1 MKKKIIGIL
10 LAVTLTVS
18 QAGIVVYAEDV
29 TWEDEFT
36 QMDEADESETPEA
49 DVAWDGESEIS
60 ETEDDEEQVE
70 VTEED
75 TEAVVEETNTETEES
90 PVSEE
95 SLFSDGVGELF
106 SSGDTIVYDA
116 DEMEPFKS
124 RTLKEVADEYA
135 KARYAGATYSN
146 SDSSTWYQEPCST
159 SAPYA
164 AGVLTQ
170 DTHTAMTAMTNFYRW
185 LSGLNSL
192 KNSSTHSDSLQVQ
205 ALVRNFEFSHW
216 VSDSSKPA
224 DMSDEMWNAGAPCRH
239 NILARGYTPQGAI
252 TGWMNEGYSLR
263 SQSWDTTG
271 HRYALIEASLSDVQ
285 YGFSGG
291 IAIGADVASG
301 NTSDLPFSAFPAP
314 GYMPSRLVSPSSSAW
329 SVRIN
334 KNTLKIADSTKVT
347 AVITNLN
354 TGNSY
359 ECTKENGKLR
369 VSGVEIDM
377 VQPSDYS
384 GSRYTDSYRVQITG
398 LQDAATGS
406 EAQIS
411 YTTRFADI
419 TEEMPSYVTSVT
431 ADAREYVIYKT
442 MDNIESIKKVAAIL
456 PKQVWAT
463 AESGKKIRVSVKG
476 EWEINEADKC
486 FVNSADPS
494 GLPENITD
502 KNHLLDEVK
511 VPYKISDDYYDS
523 YNTLYI
529 SPQKVKEGENIE
541 LGVYRTNISTDT
553 SQIYKLTAK
562 EDGTYSA
569 VKKYDSSESP
579 EFDKEASDASVYS
592 ATHIYKKSGVTLDD
606 AGEYISVYYSSSSQ
620 SRIYVCRATKTLEVE
635 HTHTWDEGKITKEA
649 TCTQKGEKTY
659 TCNACGATK
668 TEEIPLSEHKEVK
681 DAAVE
686 STCTKAGKTEG
697 SHCSVCGK
705 IFKEQKETP
714 LKDHTWDEGKIT
726 KEATCTQKGEKT
738 YTCNACGATKTEE
751 IPLSEHKEVKDA
763 AVESTCTKAGKTEG
777 SHCSVCGKIF
787 KEQKETPLKDHTWDE
802 GKITKASTCTKKGT
816 KTFTCT
822 VCGKT
827 RNQEVSVVAH
837 KFTTWKTTTAATAL
851 APAKQTHKCS
861 TCGKTETRNYGNK
874 LKPSIK
880 VNISSIL
887 LKTSQKTTL
896 LRVSGLAKGDS
907 IVSWKSSNTNI
918 AKVYGRSNGTCT
930 IQAGTRSG
938 KAIITIALRSGL
950 KKNITVTVQKTT
962 VKTTKITGVA
972 TSLKLKR
979 NQKAT
984 LKPVLQPL
992 TSGEK
997 ITYKSSN
1004 TKIAIVN
1011 SKGQI
1016 TARSKGTATITVT
1029 SGRKSVRCKV
1039 IVN

>member
-49 DVAWDGESEIS
+49 DVTWDGESEIS

-75 TEAVVEETNTETEES
+75 TEAGEEETNTETEES
-90 PVSEE
+90 PVSEEE

-291 IAIGADVASG
+291 IAIGAGVASG

-529 SPQKVKEGENIE
+529 FPQKVKEGENIE

-635 HTHTWDEGKITKEA
+635 HTHTWDEGKITK
-649 TCTQKGEKTY
+649 
-659 TCNACGATK
+659 
-668 TEEIPLSEHKEVK
+668 
-681 DAAVE
+681 
-686 STCTKAGKTEG
+686 
-697 SHCSVCGK
+697 
-705 IFKEQKETP
+705 
-714 LKDHTWDEGKIT
+714 
-726 KEATCTQKGEKT
+726 
-738 YTCNACGATKTEE
+738 
-751 IPLSEHKEVKDA
+751 
-763 AVESTCTKAGKTEG
+763 
-777 SHCSVCGKIF
+777 
-787 KEQKETPLKDHTWDE
+787 
-802 GKITKASTCTKKGT
+802 ASTCTKKGT

-851 APAKQTHKCS
+851 ASAKQTHKCS

>member
-90 PVSEE
+90 PVSEEE

-291 IAIGADVASG
+291 IAIGAGVASG

-635 HTHTWDEGKITKEA
+635 HTHTWDEGKITK
-649 TCTQKGEKTY
+649 
-659 TCNACGATK
+659 
-668 TEEIPLSEHKEVK
+668 
-681 DAAVE
+681 
-686 STCTKAGKTEG
+686 
-697 SHCSVCGK
+697 
-705 IFKEQKETP
+705 
-714 LKDHTWDEGKIT
+714 
-726 KEATCTQKGEKT
+726 
-738 YTCNACGATKTEE
+738 
-751 IPLSEHKEVKDA
+751 
-763 AVESTCTKAGKTEG
+763 
-777 SHCSVCGKIF
+777 
-787 KEQKETPLKDHTWDE
+787 
-802 GKITKASTCTKKGT
+802 ASTCTKKGT

-851 APAKQTHKCS
+851 ASAKQTHKCS

-887 LKTSQKTTL
+887 LKTRQKTTL

>member
-90 PVSEE
+90 PVSEEE

-291 IAIGADVASG
+291 IAIGAGVASG

-635 HTHTWDEGKITKEA
+635 HTHTWDEGKIT
-649 TCTQKGEKTY
+649 T
-659 TCNACGATK
+659 
-668 TEEIPLSEHKEVK
+668 
-681 DAAVE
+681 
-686 STCTKAGKTEG
+686 
-697 SHCSVCGK
+697 
-705 IFKEQKETP
+705 
-714 LKDHTWDEGKIT
+714 
-726 KEATCTQKGEKT
+726 
-738 YTCNACGATKTEE
+738 
-751 IPLSEHKEVKDA
+751 
-763 AVESTCTKAGKTEG
+763 
-777 SHCSVCGKIF
+777 
-787 KEQKETPLKDHTWDE
+787 
-802 GKITKASTCTKKGT
+802 ASTCTKKGT

-938 KAIITIALRSGL
+938 KAVITIALRSGL

>member
-75 TEAVVEETNTETEES
+75 TEAGVEETNTETEES
-90 PVSEE
+90 PVSEEE

-291 IAIGADVASG
+291 IAIGAGVASG

-649 TCTQKGEKTY
+649 TCT
-659 TCNACGATK
+659 
-668 TEEIPLSEHKEVK
+668 
-681 DAAVE
+681 
-686 STCTKAGKTEG
+686 
-697 SHCSVCGK
+697 
-705 IFKEQKETP
+705 
-714 LKDHTWDEGKIT
+714 
-726 KEATCTQKGEKT
+726 
-738 YTCNACGATKTEE
+738 
-751 IPLSEHKEVKDA
+751 
-763 AVESTCTKAGKTEG
+763 
-777 SHCSVCGKIF
+777 
-787 KEQKETPLKDHTWDE
+787 
-802 GKITKASTCTKKGT
+802 KKGT

-851 APAKQTHKCS
+851 ASAKQTHKCS

-938 KAIITIALRSGL
+938 KTIITIALRSGL

-984 LKPVLQPL
+984 FKPVLQPL

>member
-70 VTEED
+70 VIEED
-75 TEAVVEETNTETEES
+75 TEAGVEETNTETEES
-90 PVSEE
+90 PVSEEE

-291 IAIGADVASG
+291 IAIGAGVASG

-529 SPQKVKEGENIE
+529 SPQKVKEGKNIE

-635 HTHTWDEGKITKEA
+635 HTHTWDEGKITK
-649 TCTQKGEKTY
+649 
-659 TCNACGATK
+659 
-668 TEEIPLSEHKEVK
+668 
-681 DAAVE
+681 
-686 STCTKAGKTEG
+686 
-697 SHCSVCGK
+697 
-705 IFKEQKETP
+705 
-714 LKDHTWDEGKIT
+714 
-726 KEATCTQKGEKT
+726 
-738 YTCNACGATKTEE
+738 
-751 IPLSEHKEVKDA
+751 
-763 AVESTCTKAGKTEG
+763 
-777 SHCSVCGKIF
+777 
-787 KEQKETPLKDHTWDE
+787 
-802 GKITKASTCTKKGT
+802 ASTCTKKGT

-851 APAKQTHKCS
+851 ASAKQTHKCS

-887 LKTSQKTTL
+887 LKTRQKTTL

>member
-10 LAVTLTVS
+10 LAATMTVS
-18 QAGIVVYAEDV
+18 QAEIAVYAEDI
-29 TWEDEFT
+29 TWEDEFA
-36 QMDEADESETPEA
+36 QVDEADEPADSEA
-49 DVAWDGESEIS
+49 DVIWDGESE
-60 ETEDDEEQVE
+60 TENNEEQVE

-75 TEAVVEETNTETEES
+75 TEAGVEETNTETEES
-90 PVSEE
+90 PVSEEE

-620 SRIYVCRATKTLEVE
+620 SRIYVCRATKILEVE
-635 HTHTWDEGKITKEA
+635 HTHTWDEGKITKET

-659 TCNACGATK
+659 TCSACGATK

-705 IFKEQKETP
+705 I
-714 LKDHTWDEGKIT
+714 L
-726 KEATCTQKGEKT
+726 
-738 YTCNACGATKTEE
+738 
-751 IPLSEHKEVKDA
+751 
-763 AVESTCTKAGKTEG
+763 
-777 SHCSVCGKIF
+777 

-887 LKTSQKTTL
+887 LKTRQKTTL

>member
-75 TEAVVEETNTETEES
+75 TEAGVEETNTETEES
-90 PVSEE
+90 PVSEEE

-635 HTHTWDEGKITKEA
+635 HTHTWDEGKITK
-649 TCTQKGEKTY
+649 
-659 TCNACGATK
+659 
-668 TEEIPLSEHKEVK
+668 
-681 DAAVE
+681 
-686 STCTKAGKTEG
+686 
-697 SHCSVCGK
+697 
-705 IFKEQKETP
+705 
-714 LKDHTWDEGKIT
+714 
-726 KEATCTQKGEKT
+726 
-738 YTCNACGATKTEE
+738 
-751 IPLSEHKEVKDA
+751 
-763 AVESTCTKAGKTEG
+763 
-777 SHCSVCGKIF
+777 
-787 KEQKETPLKDHTWDE
+787 
-802 GKITKASTCTKKGT
+802 ASTCTKKGT

-938 KAIITIALRSGL
+938 KAVITIALRSGL

>member
-75 TEAVVEETNTETEES
+75 TEAGVEETNTETEES
-90 PVSEE
+90 PVSEEE

-291 IAIGADVASG
+291 IAIGAGVASG

-635 HTHTWDEGKITKEA
+635 HTHTWDEGKITK
-649 TCTQKGEKTY
+649 
-659 TCNACGATK
+659 
-668 TEEIPLSEHKEVK
+668 
-681 DAAVE
+681 
-686 STCTKAGKTEG
+686 
-697 SHCSVCGK
+697 
-705 IFKEQKETP
+705 
-714 LKDHTWDEGKIT
+714 
-726 KEATCTQKGEKT
+726 
-738 YTCNACGATKTEE
+738 
-751 IPLSEHKEVKDA
+751 
-763 AVESTCTKAGKTEG
+763 
-777 SHCSVCGKIF
+777 
-787 KEQKETPLKDHTWDE
+787 
-802 GKITKASTCTKKGT
+802 ASTCTKKGT

-851 APAKQTHKCS
+851 ASAKQTHKCS

-918 AKVYGRSNGTCT
+918 AKVYRRSNGTCT

-962 VKTTKITGVA
+962 VKSTKITGVA

>member
-75 TEAVVEETNTETEES
+75 TEAGVEETNTETEES
-90 PVSEE
+90 PVSEEE

-419 TEEMPSYVTSVT
+419 TEEMPSYVTSVM

-635 HTHTWDEGKITKEA
+635 HTHTWDEGKITK
-649 TCTQKGEKTY
+649 
-659 TCNACGATK
+659 
-668 TEEIPLSEHKEVK
+668 
-681 DAAVE
+681 
-686 STCTKAGKTEG
+686 
-697 SHCSVCGK
+697 
-705 IFKEQKETP
+705 
-714 LKDHTWDEGKIT
+714 
-726 KEATCTQKGEKT
+726 
-738 YTCNACGATKTEE
+738 
-751 IPLSEHKEVKDA
+751 
-763 AVESTCTKAGKTEG
+763 
-777 SHCSVCGKIF
+777 
-787 KEQKETPLKDHTWDE
+787 
-802 GKITKASTCTKKGT
+802 ASTCTKKGT

-851 APAKQTHKCS
+851 ASAKQTHKCS

>member
-49 DVAWDGESEIS
+49 DVTWDGESEIS

-75 TEAVVEETNTETEES
+75 TEAGEEETNTETEES
-90 PVSEE
+90 PVSEEE

-135 KARYAGATYSN
+135 KTRYAGATYSN

-635 HTHTWDEGKITKEA
+635 HTHTWDEGKITK
-649 TCTQKGEKTY
+649 
-659 TCNACGATK
+659 
-668 TEEIPLSEHKEVK
+668 
-681 DAAVE
+681 
-686 STCTKAGKTEG
+686 
-697 SHCSVCGK
+697 
-705 IFKEQKETP
+705 
-714 LKDHTWDEGKIT
+714 
-726 KEATCTQKGEKT
+726 
-738 YTCNACGATKTEE
+738 
-751 IPLSEHKEVKDA
+751 
-763 AVESTCTKAGKTEG
+763 
-777 SHCSVCGKIF
+777 
-787 KEQKETPLKDHTWDE
+787 
-802 GKITKASTCTKKGT
+802 ASTCTKKGT

-827 RNQEVSVVAH
+827 KNQEVSVVAH

-861 TCGKTETRNYGNK
+861 ICGKTETRNYGNK

-887 LKTSQKTTL
+887 LKTRQKTTL

>member
-75 TEAVVEETNTETEES
+75 TEAGVEETNTETEES
-90 PVSEE
+90 PVSEEE

-291 IAIGADVASG
+291 IAIGAGVASG

-529 SPQKVKEGENIE
+529 SPQKVKEGKNIE

-649 TCTQKGEKTY
+649 TCT
-659 TCNACGATK
+659 
-668 TEEIPLSEHKEVK
+668 
-681 DAAVE
+681 
-686 STCTKAGKTEG
+686 
-697 SHCSVCGK
+697 
-705 IFKEQKETP
+705 
-714 LKDHTWDEGKIT
+714 
-726 KEATCTQKGEKT
+726 
-738 YTCNACGATKTEE
+738 
-751 IPLSEHKEVKDA
+751 
-763 AVESTCTKAGKTEG
+763 
-777 SHCSVCGKIF
+777 
-787 KEQKETPLKDHTWDE
+787 
-802 GKITKASTCTKKGT
+802 KKGT

-887 LKTSQKTTL
+887 LKTRQKTTL

>member
-75 TEAVVEETNTETEES
+75 TEAGVEETNTETEES
-90 PVSEE
+90 PVSEEE

-224 DMSDEMWNAGAPCRH
+224 DMSDEMWNAGTPCRH

-291 IAIGADVASG
+291 IAIGAGVASG

-529 SPQKVKEGENIE
+529 SPQKVKEGKNIE

-635 HTHTWDEGKITKEA
+635 HTHTWDEGKITK
-649 TCTQKGEKTY
+649 
-659 TCNACGATK
+659 
-668 TEEIPLSEHKEVK
+668 
-681 DAAVE
+681 
-686 STCTKAGKTEG
+686 
-697 SHCSVCGK
+697 
-705 IFKEQKETP
+705 
-714 LKDHTWDEGKIT
+714 
-726 KEATCTQKGEKT
+726 
-738 YTCNACGATKTEE
+738 
-751 IPLSEHKEVKDA
+751 
-763 AVESTCTKAGKTEG
+763 
-777 SHCSVCGKIF
+777 
-787 KEQKETPLKDHTWDE
+787 
-802 GKITKASTCTKKGT
+802 ASTCTKKGT

-887 LKTSQKTTL
+887 LKTRQKTTL

>member
-49 DVAWDGESEIS
+49 DVTWDGESEIS

-75 TEAVVEETNTETEES
+75 TEAGEEETNTETEES
-90 PVSEE
+90 PVSEEE

-291 IAIGADVASG
+291 IAIGAGVASG

-635 HTHTWDEGKITKEA
+635 HTHTWDEGKITK
-649 TCTQKGEKTY
+649 
-659 TCNACGATK
+659 
-668 TEEIPLSEHKEVK
+668 
-681 DAAVE
+681 
-686 STCTKAGKTEG
+686 
-697 SHCSVCGK
+697 
-705 IFKEQKETP
+705 
-714 LKDHTWDEGKIT
+714 
-726 KEATCTQKGEKT
+726 
-738 YTCNACGATKTEE
+738 
-751 IPLSEHKEVKDA
+751 
-763 AVESTCTKAGKTEG
+763 
-777 SHCSVCGKIF
+777 
-787 KEQKETPLKDHTWDE
+787 
-802 GKITKASTCTKKGT
+802 ASTCTKKGT

-837 KFTTWKTTTAATAL
+837 KFTAWKTTTAATAL

-887 LKTSQKTTL
+887 LKTRQKTTL

>member
-1 MKKKIIGIL
+1 
-10 LAVTLTVS
+10 
-18 QAGIVVYAEDV
+18 
-29 TWEDEFT
+29 
-36 QMDEADESETPEA
+36 
-49 DVAWDGESEIS
+49 
-60 ETEDDEEQVE
+60 
-70 VTEED
+70 
-75 TEAVVEETNTETEES
+75 
-90 PVSEE
+90 
-95 SLFSDGVGELF
+95 
-106 SSGDTIVYDA
+106 
-116 DEMEPFKS
+116 MEPFKS

-291 IAIGADVASG
+291 IAIGAGVASG

-529 SPQKVKEGENIE
+529 SPQKVKEGKNIE

-635 HTHTWDEGKITKEA
+635 HTHTWDEGKITK
-649 TCTQKGEKTY
+649 
-659 TCNACGATK
+659 
-668 TEEIPLSEHKEVK
+668 
-681 DAAVE
+681 
-686 STCTKAGKTEG
+686 
-697 SHCSVCGK
+697 
-705 IFKEQKETP
+705 
-714 LKDHTWDEGKIT
+714 
-726 KEATCTQKGEKT
+726 
-738 YTCNACGATKTEE
+738 
-751 IPLSEHKEVKDA
+751 
-763 AVESTCTKAGKTEG
+763 
-777 SHCSVCGKIF
+777 
-787 KEQKETPLKDHTWDE
+787 
-802 GKITKASTCTKKGT
+802 ASTCTKKGT

-851 APAKQTHKCS
+851 ASAKQTHKCS

>member
-75 TEAVVEETNTETEES
+75 TEAGVEETNTETEES

-95 SLFSDGVGELF
+95 ESLFSDGVEELF

-291 IAIGADVASG
+291 IAIGAGVASG

-529 SPQKVKEGENIE
+529 FPQKVKEGENIE

-635 HTHTWDEGKITKEA
+635 HTHTWDEGKITK
-649 TCTQKGEKTY
+649 
-659 TCNACGATK
+659 
-668 TEEIPLSEHKEVK
+668 
-681 DAAVE
+681 
-686 STCTKAGKTEG
+686 
-697 SHCSVCGK
+697 
-705 IFKEQKETP
+705 
-714 LKDHTWDEGKIT
+714 
-726 KEATCTQKGEKT
+726 
-738 YTCNACGATKTEE
+738 
-751 IPLSEHKEVKDA
+751 
-763 AVESTCTKAGKTEG
+763 
-777 SHCSVCGKIF
+777 
-787 KEQKETPLKDHTWDE
+787 
-802 GKITKASTCTKKGT
+802 ASTCTKKGT

-887 LKTSQKTTL
+887 LKTRQKTTL

-938 KAIITIALRSGL
+938 KAVITIALRSGL

>member
-49 DVAWDGESEIS
+49 DVTWDGESEIS

-75 TEAVVEETNTETEES
+75 TEAGEEETNTETEES
-90 PVSEE
+90 PVSEEE

-135 KARYAGATYSN
+135 KTRYAGATYSN

-170 DTHTAMTAMTNFYRW
+170 DTHTTMTAMTNFYRW

-384 GSRYTDSYRVQITG
+384 GFRYTDSYRVQITG

-635 HTHTWDEGKITKEA
+635 HTHTWDEGKITK
-649 TCTQKGEKTY
+649 
-659 TCNACGATK
+659 
-668 TEEIPLSEHKEVK
+668 
-681 DAAVE
+681 
-686 STCTKAGKTEG
+686 
-697 SHCSVCGK
+697 
-705 IFKEQKETP
+705 
-714 LKDHTWDEGKIT
+714 
-726 KEATCTQKGEKT
+726 
-738 YTCNACGATKTEE
+738 
-751 IPLSEHKEVKDA
+751 
-763 AVESTCTKAGKTEG
+763 
-777 SHCSVCGKIF
+777 
-787 KEQKETPLKDHTWDE
+787 
-802 GKITKASTCTKKGT
+802 ASTCTKKGT

-851 APAKQTHKCS
+851 ASAKQTHKCS

>member
-49 DVAWDGESEIS
+49 DVTWDGESEIS

-75 TEAVVEETNTETEES
+75 TEAGEEETNTETEES
-90 PVSEE
+90 PVSEEE

-635 HTHTWDEGKITKEA
+635 HTHTWDEGKIT
-649 TCTQKGEKTY
+649 T
-659 TCNACGATK
+659 
-668 TEEIPLSEHKEVK
+668 
-681 DAAVE
+681 
-686 STCTKAGKTEG
+686 
-697 SHCSVCGK
+697 
-705 IFKEQKETP
+705 
-714 LKDHTWDEGKIT
+714 
-726 KEATCTQKGEKT
+726 
-738 YTCNACGATKTEE
+738 
-751 IPLSEHKEVKDA
+751 
-763 AVESTCTKAGKTEG
+763 
-777 SHCSVCGKIF
+777 
-787 KEQKETPLKDHTWDE
+787 
-802 GKITKASTCTKKGT
+802 ASTCTKKGT

-822 VCGKT
+822 VCGKN

-851 APAKQTHKCS
+851 ASAKQTHKCS

-930 IQAGTRSG
+930 IQAGIRSG

>member
-49 DVAWDGESEIS
+49 DVTWDGESEIS

-75 TEAVVEETNTETEES
+75 TEAGEEETNTETEES
-90 PVSEE
+90 PVSEEE

-291 IAIGADVASG
+291 IAIGAGVASG

-635 HTHTWDEGKITKEA
+635 HTHTWDEGKIT
-649 TCTQKGEKTY
+649 T
-659 TCNACGATK
+659 
-668 TEEIPLSEHKEVK
+668 
-681 DAAVE
+681 
-686 STCTKAGKTEG
+686 
-697 SHCSVCGK
+697 
-705 IFKEQKETP
+705 
-714 LKDHTWDEGKIT
+714 
-726 KEATCTQKGEKT
+726 
-738 YTCNACGATKTEE
+738 
-751 IPLSEHKEVKDA
+751 
-763 AVESTCTKAGKTEG
+763 
-777 SHCSVCGKIF
+777 
-787 KEQKETPLKDHTWDE
+787 
-802 GKITKASTCTKKGT
+802 ASTCTKKGT

-938 KAIITIALRSGL
+938 KAVITIALRSGL

>member
-49 DVAWDGESEIS
+49 DVTWDGESEIS

-75 TEAVVEETNTETEES
+75 TEAGEEETNTETEES
-90 PVSEE
+90 PVSEEE

-291 IAIGADVASG
+291 IAIGAGVASG

-635 HTHTWDEGKITKEA
+635 HTHTWDEGKIT
-649 TCTQKGEKTY
+649 T
-659 TCNACGATK
+659 
-668 TEEIPLSEHKEVK
+668 
-681 DAAVE
+681 
-686 STCTKAGKTEG
+686 
-697 SHCSVCGK
+697 
-705 IFKEQKETP
+705 
-714 LKDHTWDEGKIT
+714 
-726 KEATCTQKGEKT
+726 
-738 YTCNACGATKTEE
+738 
-751 IPLSEHKEVKDA
+751 
-763 AVESTCTKAGKTEG
+763 
-777 SHCSVCGKIF
+777 
-787 KEQKETPLKDHTWDE
+787 
-802 GKITKASTCTKKGT
+802 ASTCTKKGT

-851 APAKQTHKCS
+851 ASAKQTHKCS
-861 TCGKTETRNYGNK
+861 ICGKTETRNYGNK

-887 LKTSQKTTL
+887 LKTRQKTTL

>member
-75 TEAVVEETNTETEES
+75 TEAGVEETNTETEES
-90 PVSEE
+90 PVSEEE

-239 NILARGYTPQGAI
+239 NILARGYTPQEAI

-635 HTHTWDEGKITKEA
+635 HTHTWDEGKITK
-649 TCTQKGEKTY
+649 
-659 TCNACGATK
+659 
-668 TEEIPLSEHKEVK
+668 
-681 DAAVE
+681 
-686 STCTKAGKTEG
+686 
-697 SHCSVCGK
+697 
-705 IFKEQKETP
+705 
-714 LKDHTWDEGKIT
+714 
-726 KEATCTQKGEKT
+726 
-738 YTCNACGATKTEE
+738 
-751 IPLSEHKEVKDA
+751 
-763 AVESTCTKAGKTEG
+763 
-777 SHCSVCGKIF
+777 
-787 KEQKETPLKDHTWDE
+787 
-802 GKITKASTCTKKGT
+802 ASTCTKKGT

-851 APAKQTHKCS
+851 ASAKQTHKCS

>member
-75 TEAVVEETNTETEES
+75 TEAGVEETNTETEES
-90 PVSEE
+90 PVSEEE

-291 IAIGADVASG
+291 IAIGAGVASG

-529 SPQKVKEGENIE
+529 SPQKVKEGKNIE

-620 SRIYVCRATKTLEVE
+620 SRIYICRATKTLEVE
-635 HTHTWDEGKITKEA
+635 HTHTWDEGKIT
-649 TCTQKGEKTY
+649 T
-659 TCNACGATK
+659 
-668 TEEIPLSEHKEVK
+668 
-681 DAAVE
+681 
-686 STCTKAGKTEG
+686 
-697 SHCSVCGK
+697 
-705 IFKEQKETP
+705 
-714 LKDHTWDEGKIT
+714 
-726 KEATCTQKGEKT
+726 
-738 YTCNACGATKTEE
+738 
-751 IPLSEHKEVKDA
+751 
-763 AVESTCTKAGKTEG
+763 
-777 SHCSVCGKIF
+777 
-787 KEQKETPLKDHTWDE
+787 
-802 GKITKASTCTKKGT
+802 ASTCTKKGT

-827 RNQEVSVVAH
+827 KNQEVSVVAH

-887 LKTSQKTTL
+887 LKTRQKTTL

-918 AKVYGRSNGTCT
+918 AKVYRRSNGTCT

>member
-75 TEAVVEETNTETEES
+75 TEAGVEETNTETEES
-90 PVSEE
+90 PVSEEE

-291 IAIGADVASG
+291 IAIGAGVASG

-377 VQPSDYS
+377 VQPFDYS

-529 SPQKVKEGENIE
+529 SPQKVKEGKNIE

-635 HTHTWDEGKITKEA
+635 HTHTWDEGKITK
-649 TCTQKGEKTY
+649 
-659 TCNACGATK
+659 
-668 TEEIPLSEHKEVK
+668 
-681 DAAVE
+681 
-686 STCTKAGKTEG
+686 
-697 SHCSVCGK
+697 
-705 IFKEQKETP
+705 
-714 LKDHTWDEGKIT
+714 
-726 KEATCTQKGEKT
+726 
-738 YTCNACGATKTEE
+738 
-751 IPLSEHKEVKDA
+751 
-763 AVESTCTKAGKTEG
+763 
-777 SHCSVCGKIF
+777 
-787 KEQKETPLKDHTWDE
+787 
-802 GKITKASTCTKKGT
+802 ASTCTKKGT

-851 APAKQTHKCS
+851 ASAKQTHKCS

-887 LKTSQKTTL
+887 LKTRQKTTL

>member
-10 LAVTLTVS
+10 LAATMTVS
-18 QAGIVVYAEDV
+18 QAEIAVYAEDI
-29 TWEDEFT
+29 TWEDEFA
-36 QMDEADESETPEA
+36 QVDEADEPADSEA
-49 DVAWDGESEIS
+49 DVIWDGESE
-60 ETEDDEEQVE
+60 TENNEEQVE

-75 TEAVVEETNTETEES
+75 TEAGAEETNTETEES
-90 PVSEE
+90 PVSEEE

-239 NILARGYTPQGAI
+239 NILASGYTPQGAI

-271 HRYALIEASLSDVQ
+271 HRYALIKASLSDVQ

-291 IAIGADVASG
+291 IAIGAGVASG

-463 AESGKKIRVSVKG
+463 AESRKKIRVSVKG

-606 AGEYISVYYSSSSQ
+606 AGEYISVYYSSLSK

-649 TCTQKGEKTY
+649 TCTQKGEKNY
-659 TCNACGATK
+659 TCSACGATK

-705 IFKEQKETP
+705 ILKEQKETP

-726 KEATCTQKGEKT
+726 T
-738 YTCNACGATKTEE
+738 
-751 IPLSEHKEVKDA
+751 
-763 AVESTCTKAGKTEG
+763 
-777 SHCSVCGKIF
+777 
-787 KEQKETPLKDHTWDE
+787 
-802 GKITKASTCTKKGT
+802 ASTCTKKGT

-851 APAKQTHKCS
+851 ASAKQTRKCS

-962 VKTTKITGVA
+962 VKTAKITGVA
-972 TSLKLKR
+972 TSLKLKK

>member
-75 TEAVVEETNTETEES
+75 TEAGVEETNTETEES
-90 PVSEE
+90 PVSEEE

-291 IAIGADVASG
+291 IAIGAGVASG

-314 GYMPSRLVSPSSSAW
+314 GYMPYRLVSPSSSAW

-635 HTHTWDEGKITKEA
+635 HTHTWDEGKITK
-649 TCTQKGEKTY
+649 
-659 TCNACGATK
+659 
-668 TEEIPLSEHKEVK
+668 
-681 DAAVE
+681 
-686 STCTKAGKTEG
+686 
-697 SHCSVCGK
+697 
-705 IFKEQKETP
+705 
-714 LKDHTWDEGKIT
+714 
-726 KEATCTQKGEKT
+726 
-738 YTCNACGATKTEE
+738 
-751 IPLSEHKEVKDA
+751 
-763 AVESTCTKAGKTEG
+763 
-777 SHCSVCGKIF
+777 
-787 KEQKETPLKDHTWDE
+787 
-802 GKITKASTCTKKGT
+802 ASTCTKKGA

-837 KFTTWKTTTAATAL
+837 KFTAWKTTTAATAL

-887 LKTSQKTTL
+887 LKTRQKTTL

>member
-75 TEAVVEETNTETEES
+75 TEAGVEETNTETEES
-90 PVSEE
+90 PVSEEE

-106 SSGDTIVYDA
+106 SSGDTIVYNA

-291 IAIGADVASG
+291 IAIGAGVASG

-529 SPQKVKEGENIE
+529 SPQKVKEGKNIE

-635 HTHTWDEGKITKEA
+635 HTHTWDEGKITK
-649 TCTQKGEKTY
+649 
-659 TCNACGATK
+659 
-668 TEEIPLSEHKEVK
+668 
-681 DAAVE
+681 
-686 STCTKAGKTEG
+686 
-697 SHCSVCGK
+697 
-705 IFKEQKETP
+705 
-714 LKDHTWDEGKIT
+714 
-726 KEATCTQKGEKT
+726 
-738 YTCNACGATKTEE
+738 
-751 IPLSEHKEVKDA
+751 
-763 AVESTCTKAGKTEG
+763 
-777 SHCSVCGKIF
+777 
-787 KEQKETPLKDHTWDE
+787 
-802 GKITKASTCTKKGT
+802 ASTCTKKGA

-851 APAKQTHKCS
+851 VSAKQTHKCS

-887 LKTSQKTTL
+887 LKTRQKTTL

>member
-49 DVAWDGESEIS
+49 DVTWDGESEIS

-75 TEAVVEETNTETEES
+75 TEAGEEETNTETEES
-90 PVSEE
+90 PVSEEE

-635 HTHTWDEGKITKEA
+635 HTHTWDEGKITK
-649 TCTQKGEKTY
+649 
-659 TCNACGATK
+659 
-668 TEEIPLSEHKEVK
+668 
-681 DAAVE
+681 
-686 STCTKAGKTEG
+686 
-697 SHCSVCGK
+697 
-705 IFKEQKETP
+705 
-714 LKDHTWDEGKIT
+714 
-726 KEATCTQKGEKT
+726 
-738 YTCNACGATKTEE
+738 
-751 IPLSEHKEVKDA
+751 
-763 AVESTCTKAGKTEG
+763 
-777 SHCSVCGKIF
+777 
-787 KEQKETPLKDHTWDE
+787 
-802 GKITKASTCTKKGT
+802 ASTCTKKGT
-816 KTFTCT
+816 KTVTCT

-851 APAKQTHKCS
+851 ASAKQTHKCS

>member
-75 TEAVVEETNTETEES
+75 TEAGVEETNTETEES

-95 SLFSDGVGELF
+95 ESLFSDGVGELF
-106 SSGDTIVYDA
+106 SSGNTIVYDA

-442 MDNIESIKKVAAIL
+442 MDNIEGIKKVAAIL

-579 EFDKEASDASVYS
+579 EFDKEASDASIYS

-635 HTHTWDEGKITKEA
+635 HTHTWDEGKITK
-649 TCTQKGEKTY
+649 
-659 TCNACGATK
+659 
-668 TEEIPLSEHKEVK
+668 
-681 DAAVE
+681 
-686 STCTKAGKTEG
+686 
-697 SHCSVCGK
+697 
-705 IFKEQKETP
+705 
-714 LKDHTWDEGKIT
+714 
-726 KEATCTQKGEKT
+726 
-738 YTCNACGATKTEE
+738 
-751 IPLSEHKEVKDA
+751 
-763 AVESTCTKAGKTEG
+763 
-777 SHCSVCGKIF
+777 
-787 KEQKETPLKDHTWDE
+787 
-802 GKITKASTCTKKGT
+802 ASTCTKKGT

-851 APAKQTHKCS
+851 ASAKQTHKCS

>member
-49 DVAWDGESEIS
+49 DVTWDGESEIS

-75 TEAVVEETNTETEES
+75 TEAGEEETNTETEES
-90 PVSEE
+90 PVSEEE

-291 IAIGADVASG
+291 IAIGAGVASG

-635 HTHTWDEGKITKEA
+635 HTHTWDEGKITK
-649 TCTQKGEKTY
+649 
-659 TCNACGATK
+659 
-668 TEEIPLSEHKEVK
+668 
-681 DAAVE
+681 
-686 STCTKAGKTEG
+686 
-697 SHCSVCGK
+697 
-705 IFKEQKETP
+705 
-714 LKDHTWDEGKIT
+714 
-726 KEATCTQKGEKT
+726 
-738 YTCNACGATKTEE
+738 
-751 IPLSEHKEVKDA
+751 
-763 AVESTCTKAGKTEG
+763 
-777 SHCSVCGKIF
+777 
-787 KEQKETPLKDHTWDE
+787 
-802 GKITKASTCTKKGT
+802 ASTCTKKGT

-837 KFTTWKTTTAATAL
+837 KFTAWKTTTAATAL
-851 APAKQTHKCS
+851 ASAKQTHKCS

>member
-49 DVAWDGESEIS
+49 DVTWDGESEIS

-75 TEAVVEETNTETEES
+75 TEAGEEETNTETEES
-90 PVSEE
+90 PVSEEE

-291 IAIGADVASG
+291 IAIGAGVASG

-529 SPQKVKEGENIE
+529 SPQKVKEGKNIE

-620 SRIYVCRATKTLEVE
+620 SRIYICRATKTLEVE
-635 HTHTWDEGKITKEA
+635 HTHTWDEGKIT
-649 TCTQKGEKTY
+649 T
-659 TCNACGATK
+659 
-668 TEEIPLSEHKEVK
+668 
-681 DAAVE
+681 
-686 STCTKAGKTEG
+686 
-697 SHCSVCGK
+697 
-705 IFKEQKETP
+705 
-714 LKDHTWDEGKIT
+714 
-726 KEATCTQKGEKT
+726 
-738 YTCNACGATKTEE
+738 
-751 IPLSEHKEVKDA
+751 
-763 AVESTCTKAGKTEG
+763 
-777 SHCSVCGKIF
+777 
-787 KEQKETPLKDHTWDE
+787 
-802 GKITKASTCTKKGT
+802 ASTCTKKGT

-827 RNQEVSVVAH
+827 KNQEVSVVAH

-887 LKTSQKTTL
+887 LKTRQKTTL

>member
-75 TEAVVEETNTETEES
+75 TEAGVEETNTETEES
-90 PVSEE
+90 PVSEEE

-291 IAIGADVASG
+291 IAIGAGVASG

-635 HTHTWDEGKITKEA
+635 HTHTWDEGKITK
-649 TCTQKGEKTY
+649 
-659 TCNACGATK
+659 
-668 TEEIPLSEHKEVK
+668 
-681 DAAVE
+681 
-686 STCTKAGKTEG
+686 
-697 SHCSVCGK
+697 
-705 IFKEQKETP
+705 
-714 LKDHTWDEGKIT
+714 
-726 KEATCTQKGEKT
+726 
-738 YTCNACGATKTEE
+738 
-751 IPLSEHKEVKDA
+751 
-763 AVESTCTKAGKTEG
+763 
-777 SHCSVCGKIF
+777 
-787 KEQKETPLKDHTWDE
+787 
-802 GKITKASTCTKKGT
+802 ASTCTKKGT

-837 KFTTWKTTTAATAL
+837 KFTAWKTTTAATAL
-851 APAKQTHKCS
+851 ASAKQTHKCS

-887 LKTSQKTTL
+887 LKTRQKTTL

>member
-75 TEAVVEETNTETEES
+75 TEAGVEETNTETEES
-90 PVSEE
+90 PVSEEE

-291 IAIGADVASG
+291 IAIGAGVASG

-529 SPQKVKEGENIE
+529 SPQKVKEGKNIE

-635 HTHTWDEGKITKEA
+635 HTHTWDEGKIT
-649 TCTQKGEKTY
+649 T
-659 TCNACGATK
+659 
-668 TEEIPLSEHKEVK
+668 
-681 DAAVE
+681 
-686 STCTKAGKTEG
+686 
-697 SHCSVCGK
+697 
-705 IFKEQKETP
+705 
-714 LKDHTWDEGKIT
+714 
-726 KEATCTQKGEKT
+726 
-738 YTCNACGATKTEE
+738 
-751 IPLSEHKEVKDA
+751 
-763 AVESTCTKAGKTEG
+763 
-777 SHCSVCGKIF
+777 
-787 KEQKETPLKDHTWDE
+787 
-802 GKITKASTCTKKGT
+802 ASTCTKKGT

-887 LKTSQKTTL
+887 LKTRQKTTL

-918 AKVYGRSNGTCT
+918 AKVYRRSNGTCT

>member
-75 TEAVVEETNTETEES
+75 TEAGVEETNTETEES
-90 PVSEE
+90 PVSEEE

-635 HTHTWDEGKITKEA
+635 HTHTWDEGKITK
-649 TCTQKGEKTY
+649 
-659 TCNACGATK
+659 
-668 TEEIPLSEHKEVK
+668 
-681 DAAVE
+681 
-686 STCTKAGKTEG
+686 
-697 SHCSVCGK
+697 
-705 IFKEQKETP
+705 
-714 LKDHTWDEGKIT
+714 
-726 KEATCTQKGEKT
+726 
-738 YTCNACGATKTEE
+738 
-751 IPLSEHKEVKDA
+751 
-763 AVESTCTKAGKTEG
+763 
-777 SHCSVCGKIF
+777 
-787 KEQKETPLKDHTWDE
+787 
-802 GKITKASTCTKKGT
+802 ASTCTKKGT

-861 TCGKTETRNYGNK
+861 ICGKTETRNYGNK

-887 LKTSQKTTL
+887 LKTRQKTTL

>member
-49 DVAWDGESEIS
+49 DVTWDGESEIS

-75 TEAVVEETNTETEES
+75 TEAGEEETNTETEES
-90 PVSEE
+90 PVSEEE

-135 KARYAGATYSN
+135 KTRYAGATYSN

-170 DTHTAMTAMTNFYRW
+170 DTHTTMTAMTNFYRW

-635 HTHTWDEGKITKEA
+635 HTHTWDEGKIT
-649 TCTQKGEKTY
+649 T
-659 TCNACGATK
+659 
-668 TEEIPLSEHKEVK
+668 
-681 DAAVE
+681 
-686 STCTKAGKTEG
+686 
-697 SHCSVCGK
+697 
-705 IFKEQKETP
+705 
-714 LKDHTWDEGKIT
+714 
-726 KEATCTQKGEKT
+726 
-738 YTCNACGATKTEE
+738 
-751 IPLSEHKEVKDA
+751 
-763 AVESTCTKAGKTEG
+763 
-777 SHCSVCGKIF
+777 
-787 KEQKETPLKDHTWDE
+787 
-802 GKITKASTCTKKGT
+802 ASTCTKKGT

-938 KAIITIALRSGL
+938 KAVITIALRSGL

>member
-75 TEAVVEETNTETEES
+75 TEAGVEETNTETEES

-95 SLFSDGVGELF
+95 ESLFSDGVGELF
-106 SSGDTIVYDA
+106 SSGNTIVYDA

-329 SVRIN
+329 SIRIN

-649 TCTQKGEKTY
+649 TCTRKGEKTY
-659 TCNACGATK
+659 TCSVCGATK
-668 TEEIPLSEHKEVK
+668 TIPLSEHKEVK

-705 IFKEQKETP
+705 I
-714 LKDHTWDEGKIT
+714 L
-726 KEATCTQKGEKT
+726 
-738 YTCNACGATKTEE
+738 
-751 IPLSEHKEVKDA
+751 
-763 AVESTCTKAGKTEG
+763 
-777 SHCSVCGKIF
+777 

-851 APAKQTHKCS
+851 ASAKQTHKCS

>member
-90 PVSEE
+90 PVSEEE

-635 HTHTWDEGKITKEA
+635 HTHTWDEGKITK
-649 TCTQKGEKTY
+649 
-659 TCNACGATK
+659 
-668 TEEIPLSEHKEVK
+668 
-681 DAAVE
+681 
-686 STCTKAGKTEG
+686 
-697 SHCSVCGK
+697 
-705 IFKEQKETP
+705 
-714 LKDHTWDEGKIT
+714 
-726 KEATCTQKGEKT
+726 
-738 YTCNACGATKTEE
+738 
-751 IPLSEHKEVKDA
+751 
-763 AVESTCTKAGKTEG
+763 
-777 SHCSVCGKIF
+777 
-787 KEQKETPLKDHTWDE
+787 
-802 GKITKASTCTKKGT
+802 ASTCTKKGT

-837 KFTTWKTTTAATAL
+837 KFTAWKTTTAATAL
-851 APAKQTHKCS
+851 ASAKQTHKCS

>member
-90 PVSEE
+90 PVSEEE

-635 HTHTWDEGKITKEA
+635 HTHTWDEGKITK
-649 TCTQKGEKTY
+649 
-659 TCNACGATK
+659 
-668 TEEIPLSEHKEVK
+668 
-681 DAAVE
+681 
-686 STCTKAGKTEG
+686 
-697 SHCSVCGK
+697 
-705 IFKEQKETP
+705 
-714 LKDHTWDEGKIT
+714 
-726 KEATCTQKGEKT
+726 
-738 YTCNACGATKTEE
+738 
-751 IPLSEHKEVKDA
+751 
-763 AVESTCTKAGKTEG
+763 
-777 SHCSVCGKIF
+777 
-787 KEQKETPLKDHTWDE
+787 
-802 GKITKASTCTKKGT
+802 ASTCTKKGT
-816 KTFTCT
+816 KTVTCT

-851 APAKQTHKCS
+851 ASAKQTHKCS

>member
-49 DVAWDGESEIS
+49 DVTWDGESEIS

-75 TEAVVEETNTETEES
+75 TEAGEEETNTETEES
-90 PVSEE
+90 PVSEEE

-135 KARYAGATYSN
+135 KTRYAGATYSN

-170 DTHTAMTAMTNFYRW
+170 DTHTTMTAMTNFYRW

-635 HTHTWDEGKITKEA
+635 HTHTWDEGKITK
-649 TCTQKGEKTY
+649 
-659 TCNACGATK
+659 
-668 TEEIPLSEHKEVK
+668 
-681 DAAVE
+681 
-686 STCTKAGKTEG
+686 
-697 SHCSVCGK
+697 
-705 IFKEQKETP
+705 
-714 LKDHTWDEGKIT
+714 
-726 KEATCTQKGEKT
+726 
-738 YTCNACGATKTEE
+738 
-751 IPLSEHKEVKDA
+751 
-763 AVESTCTKAGKTEG
+763 
-777 SHCSVCGKIF
+777 
-787 KEQKETPLKDHTWDE
+787 
-802 GKITKASTCTKKGT
+802 ASTCTKKGT

-938 KAIITIALRSGL
+938 KAVITIALRSGL

>member
-75 TEAVVEETNTETEES
+75 TEAGVEETNTETEES
-90 PVSEE
+90 PVSEEE

-291 IAIGADVASG
+291 IAIGAGVASG

-635 HTHTWDEGKITKEA
+635 HTHTWDEGKITK
-649 TCTQKGEKTY
+649 
-659 TCNACGATK
+659 
-668 TEEIPLSEHKEVK
+668 
-681 DAAVE
+681 
-686 STCTKAGKTEG
+686 
-697 SHCSVCGK
+697 
-705 IFKEQKETP
+705 
-714 LKDHTWDEGKIT
+714 
-726 KEATCTQKGEKT
+726 
-738 YTCNACGATKTEE
+738 
-751 IPLSEHKEVKDA
+751 
-763 AVESTCTKAGKTEG
+763 
-777 SHCSVCGKIF
+777 
-787 KEQKETPLKDHTWDE
+787 
-802 GKITKASTCTKKGT
+802 ASTCTKKGT

-851 APAKQTHKCS
+851 ASAKQTHKCS

-1029 SGRKSVRCKV
+1029 SVRKSVRCKV

>member
-75 TEAVVEETNTETEES
+75 TEAGVEETNTETEES
-90 PVSEE
+90 PVSEEE

-106 SSGDTIVYDA
+106 SSGDTIVYNA

-291 IAIGADVASG
+291 IAIGAGVASG

-529 SPQKVKEGENIE
+529 FPQKVKEGENIE

-569 VKKYDSSESP
+569 VKRYDSSESP

-635 HTHTWDEGKITKEA
+635 HTHTWDEGKIT
-649 TCTQKGEKTY
+649 T
-659 TCNACGATK
+659 
-668 TEEIPLSEHKEVK
+668 
-681 DAAVE
+681 
-686 STCTKAGKTEG
+686 
-697 SHCSVCGK
+697 
-705 IFKEQKETP
+705 
-714 LKDHTWDEGKIT
+714 
-726 KEATCTQKGEKT
+726 
-738 YTCNACGATKTEE
+738 
-751 IPLSEHKEVKDA
+751 
-763 AVESTCTKAGKTEG
+763 
-777 SHCSVCGKIF
+777 
-787 KEQKETPLKDHTWDE
+787 
-802 GKITKASTCTKKGT
+802 ASTCTKKGT

-896 LRVSGLAKGDS
+896 LRISGLAKGDS

-938 KAIITIALRSGL
+938 KTIITIALRSGL

>member
-49 DVAWDGESEIS
+49 DVTWDGESEIS

-75 TEAVVEETNTETEES
+75 TEAGEEETNTETEES
-90 PVSEE
+90 PVSEEE

-170 DTHTAMTAMTNFYRW
+170 DTHTTMTAMTNFYRW

-635 HTHTWDEGKITKEA
+635 HTHTWDEGKIT
-649 TCTQKGEKTY
+649 T
-659 TCNACGATK
+659 
-668 TEEIPLSEHKEVK
+668 
-681 DAAVE
+681 
-686 STCTKAGKTEG
+686 
-697 SHCSVCGK
+697 
-705 IFKEQKETP
+705 
-714 LKDHTWDEGKIT
+714 
-726 KEATCTQKGEKT
+726 
-738 YTCNACGATKTEE
+738 
-751 IPLSEHKEVKDA
+751 
-763 AVESTCTKAGKTEG
+763 
-777 SHCSVCGKIF
+777 
-787 KEQKETPLKDHTWDE
+787 
-802 GKITKASTCTKKGT
+802 ASTCTKKGT

-827 RNQEVSVVAH
+827 KNQEVSVVAH

-887 LKTSQKTTL
+887 LKTRQKTTL

-918 AKVYGRSNGTCT
+918 AKVYRRSNGTCT